1 MDPFDLDFT
10 HTVNN
15 SLYFLKSN
23 SNDSLNCF
31 DDNDF
36 VIEKDNQCDN
46 FTENFNKIFAHN
58 SADNNEDS
66 FSLEDN
72 FLNINNVENF
82 IIYFQNQLNNYYY
95 NKDFDGII
103 AKIEKKFPFFFNE
116 KNVDFIYMIEKLKF
130 FKLLADDK
138 IEEAE
143 KFYQEKLLILIKEI
157 KKQNWEQKSKFFI
170 SLLKKPN
177 LIGKHDDYL
186 NKYYDQ
192 YVYELEKAIRIYLH
206 EEKNDINEN
215 DNINDFLVNS
225 NNNINIYSSWSSEFG
240 NISKLNNNHENND
253 DNYKSN
259 KKTDDGDSNKIIH
272 NNNDNNEN
280 EKDDLDLE
288 NRSTKEEFSDF
299 EDELQ
304 PKLCARNEE
313 ESKIK
318 EKDENHIDNN
328 QQNEEQEELI
338 IDTSSKKNHIYIE
351 DKPNDNYEENKHKK
365 MIDYSLYNNIKD
377 NKEIKRKKKK
387 EKEIIFNQ
395 LPFLKSFKPKYIK
408 RETIDKKII
417 RNFKNYIVKEYKE
430 KRFEINNKNM

>member
-36 VIEKDNQCDN
+36 IIEKDNQCDN

-72 FLNINNVENF
+72 FLNINNIENF

-103 AKIEKKFPFFFNE
+103 TKIEKKFPFFFNE
-116 KNVDFIYMIEKLKF
+116 KNIDFIYMIEKLKF

-170 SLLKKPN
+170 SLIKKPN

-225 NNNINIYSSWSSEFG
+225 NNNINIYSSWPSEFG
-240 NISKLNNNHENND
+240 NISKLNNNHENNY
-253 DNYKSN
+253 DNYKNN
-259 KKTDDGDSNKIIH
+259 KKTDDGDNNKIID

-313 ESKIK
+313 ESKNKEKEK
-318 EKDENHIDNN
+318 EKDENHMDNN
-328 QQNEEQEELI
+328 QN
-338 IDTSSKKNHIYIE
+338 
-351 DKPNDNYEENKHKK
+351 
-365 MIDYSLYNNIKD
+365 
-377 NKEIKRKKKK
+377 
-387 EKEIIFNQ
+387 
-395 LPFLKSFKPKYIK
+395 
-408 RETIDKKII
+408 
-417 RNFKNYIVKEYKE
+417 
-430 KRFEINNKNM
+430 